1 MARQSKYLHYQMSAC
16 THWWSGFPPLLVRP
30 GWAWTWLTAAASSL
44 THPEEKEEKEKKKLE
59 QENVRWEGRG
69 EGLFERQSGRGRETM
84 SGCSLCSS
92 ARGRMEVSGRG
103 LGWFSPRVSSMWLT
117 HKHRKERVQLF
128 SEHRAVFIRCSQFR
142 PTPTVEHRPVTQCST
157 LPFFFVFVL
166 IVSFPHPEI
175 FGPDYFAAATVIL
188 WLKLMTF
195 KEGKR
200 RHIRGFLRGEKRN
213 VPTMY

>member
-117 HKHRKERVQLF
+117 HTNTGR
-128 SEHRAVFIRCSQFR
+128 SACSCLAN
-142 PTPTVEHRPVTQCST
+142 TA
-157 LPFFFVFVL
+157 LYL
-166 IVSFPHPEI
+166 
-175 FGPDYFAAATVIL
+175 FAAPNLDLLPLSNTDR
-188 WLKLMTF
+188 WLSALLSLF
-195 KEGKR
+195 
-200 RHIRGFLRGEKRN
+200 FLFLF
-213 VPTMY
+213 